1 MLVYSPEEEE
11 EFFDQIDQ
19 VYTLTEEGNTEEAEK
34 LLLELE
40 SSIMDPK
47 ENCSVGAIM
56 LDSIYAFYDQTGNIE
71 KALPYFLNET
81 AFLTEKLNS
90 DSVKNPVHFIT
101 TGSIYYALEDLDKAR
116 EYFKMAYQAGKK
128 ALFSDFHADFLFMA
142 LASDADF
149 AEFKENFVPD
159 LEEEEDELTDEQQE
173 LMDEYCEKGNAE
185 MEEEHFNVAADYFKK
200 AYAVLPDPKDE
211 WEATGYITASLGDA
225 YYNAKKYKEA
235 KEQLLIAAKFYE
247 TGENPNPFVLLRLGA
262 ACMELGEEEQ
272 ALAHLLEAYEM
283 EGTQLFEE
291 DKKYLSFLKKHHK
304 LD

>member
-19 VYTLTEEGNTEEAEK
+19 VYTLTEEGHTEEAEK
-34 LLLELE
+34 LLMELD
-40 SSIMDPK
+40 SSILDPK

-56 LDSIYAFYDQTGNIE
+56 LDSIYAFYDQTGDIE

-81 AFLTEKLNS
+81 AFLTEKMKG
-90 DSVKNPVHFIT
+90 DSVTNPVHFIT

-116 EYFKMAYQAGKK
+116 EYFKLAYQAGKK
-128 ALFSDFHADFLFMA
+128 GLFSDFHADFLFMA

-149 AEFKENFVPD
+149 AEFKENFVPNLD
-159 LEEEEDELTDEQQE
+159 EEEDELTDEQQE

-200 AYAVLPDPKDE
+200 AYAVLPEPKDE

-225 YYNAKKYKEA
+225 YFNAKKYKEA

-247 TGENPNPFVLLRLGA
+247 DGETPNPFVLLRLGA
-262 ACMELGEEEQ
+262 ACMEIGEEQQ
-272 ALAHLLEAYEM
+272 ALEHLLQAYEM
-283 EGTQLFEE
+283 EGNQLFEE
-291 DKKYLSFLKKHHK
+291 DKKYLDFLKKHRK
-304 LD
+304 LA